1 MGVCVCVC
9 MCVCV
14 CARAG
19 ENAGEALFFVNS
31 KEKSIQSAGYFWS
44 RPSENAPVSAPV
56 IAPENA
62 PENVLKIKYFFY
74 FFWRCGTCAGMATCS
89 FGIFYSFL

>member
-1 MGVCVCVC
+1 

-14 CARAG
+14 RARVG

-44 RPSENAPVSAPV
+44 RPPENAPVSAPVSAPVTAPVTAPV

-62 PENVLKIKYFFY
+62 PEIKYFF
-74 FFWRCGTCAGMATCS
+74 
-89 FGIFYSFL
+89 